1 MLVPVAVMKF
11 AAQEQILFFLKIQ
24 SNNVGHKDLQ
34 SGSLVSAVF
43 CAL

>member
-1 MLVPVAVMKF
+1 MHAPAAVMKF

-34 SGSLVSAVF
+34 SGSLVSAAF

>member
-1 MLVPVAVMKF
+1 MHGPAAVMKF

-24 SNNVGHKDLQ
+24 SENIGHKDLQ
-34 SGSLVSAVF
+34 SGSLVSAAF

>member
-1 MLVPVAVMKF
+1 MHGQAAVMKF

-34 SGSLVSAVF
+34 SGSLVSAAF